1 LRTIGVDLKQYK
13 DELDALKKAA
23 TAVSDGHDEPVS
35 APVHTPRMLEL
46 EEKIAE
52 MGEQRKALAQGGFRD
67 RHFAIGSFLLASGV
81 AFAIEGPVN
90 TYLRAGK
97 LFPGE
102 HLYAGAAIVVLW
114 ALAAAMIPWM
124 QKGQEWARTTHIS
137 LNVLNI
143 ALFAYYQLPSGYKI
157 ALKVLEKTK
166 FPW

>member
-1 LRTIGVDLKQYK
+1 VPDGEV
-13 DELDALKKAA
+13 EL
-23 TAVSDGHDEPVS
+23 VSTPI
-35 APVHTPRMLEL
+35 APTPRMREL
-46 EEKIAE
+46 EEKIADISQ
-52 MGEQRKALAQGGFRD
+52 QRKALAEGGFRD
-67 RHFAIGSFLLASGV
+67 KHFAIGSFLLASGV
-81 AFAIEGPVN
+81 TFAIEGPVN

-124 QKGQEWARTTHIS
+124 QKGQEWARTSHIA